1 MAKGVRGMLFLGIV
15 GCASAAPAKNG
26 DFQPVAQERI
36 IPAGARLEL
45 LWAEGEFTEGPAL
58 APDGS
63 IYFSDIGNRI
73 MRFDPKTGQTGVYR
87 PASGRANGLKFD
99 AQGRLIAC
107 EGADGG
113 NRRLSITGPS
123 GDVRTLCD
131 RWNGLRLNSPN
142 DLSIDRAGRVYFTD
156 PRYVGTEPREIDFE
170 GVFLAHPD
178 GTVLLATRECQKPNG
193 ILVSPDGKTV
203 YVADTHSDP
212 QGNHQLAAFSV
223 ASDGRLLGKRVLFD
237 FGPNRRSIDGM
248 TLGPDGNLYAMAGTK
263 ERAGLYVFGPQG
275 ENLAFFPTPGDPTNC
290 CFGGGA
296 ESSTLYMTV
305 EVGKKGSLYRLTLK
319 TGR

>member
-1 MAKGVRGMLFLGIV
+1 MTIGVRGVLFLGIL
-15 GCASAAPAKNG
+15 GCAGAAPPLSG
-26 DFQPVAQERI
+26 EFQPAAQDRI
-36 IPAGARLEL
+36 IPAGSRLEL

-73 MRFDPKTGQTGVYR
+73 LRFDPKTGQTRVYR
-87 PASGRANGLKFD
+87 PESGRANGLKFD

-113 NRRLSITGPS
+113 NRRLSITESS

-142 DLSIDRAGRVYFTD
+142 DLSIDGQGRVYFTD
-156 PRYVGTEPREIDFE
+156 PRYVGKEPREIDFE
-170 GVFLAHPD
+170 GVFLASPE

-193 ILVSPDGKTV
+193 ILVSRDGKTV

-212 QGNHQLAAFSV
+212 QGNHQLVAFSV
-223 ASDGRLLGKRVLFD
+223 ASDGRLEGKRVLFD

-248 TLGPDGNLYAMAGTK
+248 ALDREGNLHAMAGTK

-296 ESSTLYMTV
+296 ESSTLYITGLS
-305 EVGKKGSLYRLTLK
+305 GKKGCLFRLRLK